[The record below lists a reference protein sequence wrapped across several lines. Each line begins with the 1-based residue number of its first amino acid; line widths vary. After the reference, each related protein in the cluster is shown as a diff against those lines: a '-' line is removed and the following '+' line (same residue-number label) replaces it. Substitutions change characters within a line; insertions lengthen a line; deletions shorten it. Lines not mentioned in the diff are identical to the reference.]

1 MDYSLYTDNAAE
13 YQKYLEGKNLAYHG
27 PYGGDPAAQI
37 YPKTE
42 TASPHLLPFVVAYK
56 DRGSFVKMDA
66 AATTHGSGVTGFSD
80 IQVVAK
86 DVPKATE
93 QYKILLG
100 LDPVEAHGASA
111 RFASGPGTITMC
123 VSLSS
128 SHNTLN

>member
-1 MDYSLYTDNAAE
+1 MDYSLYTDNATE
-13 YQKYLEGKNLAYHG
+13 YQKYLDGKGLPYHG

-42 TASPHLLPFVVAYK
+42 TAAPHLLPFVVAYK

-100 LDPVEAHGASA
+100 LDPVQTPSRPTALPPASNPA
-111 RFASGPGTITMC
+111 RVRSPCGFPNSAF
-123 VSLSS
+123 
-128 SHNTLN
+128 